1 MKKVM
6 NRLSIMILFALGM
19 FGLFPSHMHAQS
31 CKEVFEF
38 CSPVDSIF
46 NKQSFSRSYKISPAQ
61 KLKLVQVF
69 YASTGYSINLCKDES
84 LGDFRVRIIQWSTND
99 VLWDNKDDD
108 FDTSISISFGSTQR
122 IIIEITPQEPEK
134 FNGMSNCL
142 GVMIRYYRVEIP
154 EDIPEE
160 LPKKSPKEKVKEK
173 TEEIPQPGTPPGID
187 F

>member
-1 MKKVM
+1 M
-6 NRLSIMILFALGM
+6 NRLSIMMLLGLGIFFM
-19 FGLFPSHMHAQS
+19 VPTSMQAQS

-46 NKQSFSRSYKISPAQ
+46 NKQSFSRSYKISPSQ

-154 EDIPEE
+154 ELMPKESPKELPKEKRKEKTDDIPE
-160 LPKKSPKEKVKEK
+160 
-173 TEEIPQPGTPPGID
+173 PGTPPGVD